1 MHDMRRTVLLTAL
14 ALSLLAA
21 SGVAG
26 TTAATAQQRLVVTG
40 AGFGHGVGMSQYGA
54 WNMAMQGA
62 RHDAILRHYYRG
74 TKLGRTPRSA
84 ATVRVLLAEPRTVTF
99 SGATR
104 AGGTALRAGT
114 RYSARIDGGSVAI
127 AGGGRTV
134 RVAAP
139 VRISGRGPLQVGVL
153 GRYRGAL
160 ELRPAE
166 DDAGAVQV
174 VNAVGLE
181 DYVRGVLA
189 DEMPG
194 SWAIEA
200 LKAQAVAARTYAI
213 ATDKDG
219 PGYDH
224 YADTR
229 SQMYGGVAAES
240 ARTDTAVAATRDR
253 VVTYRGRP
261 VATYFM
267 ASSGGR
273 TESAAN
279 AFGGDPQPWL
289 VSVADPA
296 DRFAANPYRSWTR
309 TFTLAEAERLLGDLV
324 QGSLRAIDVTARGDS
339 PRVLRARVVGTGG
352 ATATDGATLR
362 ARLDL
367 PDTWASFT
375 VR

>member
-1 MHDMRRTVLLTAL
+1 MRRTVRLTTL
-14 ALSLLAA
+14 VLSLLAL
-21 SGVAG
+21 GVAG
-26 TTAATAQQRLVVTG
+26 TTAATASAQQRLVVTG

-54 WNMAMQGA
+54 WNMAMKGA
-62 RHDAILRHYYRG
+62 KHGAILKHYYRG
-74 TKLGRTPRSA
+74 TQLGRTPRSA
-84 ATVRVLLAEPRTVTF
+84 ATVRVLLAEPLTVTF

-104 AGGTALRAGT
+104 AGGTVVSAGT
-114 RYSARIDGGSVAI
+114 TYSARIDGGTVVVD
-127 AGGGRTV
+127 GGGREV

-139 VRISGRGPLQVGVL
+139 ARISGRGPLQVGVL

-166 DDAGAVQV
+166 DDASAVQV

-200 LKAQAVAARTYAI
+200 LKAQAVAARTYSI
-213 ATDKDG
+213 TTNKDG

-240 ARTDTAVAATRDR
+240 ARTDLAVAATRER

-279 AFGGDPQPWL
+279 AFGSEPQPWL

-309 TFTLAEAERLLGDLV
+309 TFTLAEAERRLGDLV
-324 QGSLRAIDVTARGDS
+324 QGSLRAVEVTVRGDS
-339 PRVLRARVVGTGG
+339 PRVLRARVVGTDGS
-352 ATATDGATLR
+352 TTTDGATLR

-367 PDTWASFT
+367 PDTWARFT